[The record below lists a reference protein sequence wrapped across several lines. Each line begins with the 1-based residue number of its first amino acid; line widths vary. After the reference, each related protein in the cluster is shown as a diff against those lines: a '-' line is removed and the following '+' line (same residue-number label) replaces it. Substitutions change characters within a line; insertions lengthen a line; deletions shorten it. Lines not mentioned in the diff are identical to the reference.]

1 MRLSPFKA
9 LRPAPDAAARVAAPP
24 YDVVTAAEARLLTAG
39 NPHSFLHVTRAEI
52 DMPEEADPASEAV
65 YAQGRRTLDSLRRE
79 RVLIEDPAPSLYI
92 YRLELGAHVQHGVA
106 ACLDIEDYVRQTIR
120 THEKTRQDKED
131 DRARHI
137 RILEANTGP
146 VFLLYRRQPAIDALV
161 ESVEQGAPLC
171 AFTAADGV
179 RHAVWR
185 APDPAALQNAF
196 AAVDVCYIADGHH
209 RAAAA
214 VRVGQERRAAN
225 PAHTGREEYTR
236 FLGVLFPDNQLR
248 ILPYNRAVH
257 DLNGLSAETFL
268 AAVRERFA
276 VREEAAPAPAAPRRA
291 SMYTAGR
298 WYGLAWDTPPGADP
312 VSSLDVSVLQDRLLA
327 PVLGIDDPRTSGRI
341 DFIGGIR
348 GHEELARLV
357 DAGRAAVAFSMY
369 PTTVDQLTAIA
380 DAGQMMPPKST
391 WFEPK
396 LRSGLLVH
404 TL

>member
-1 MRLSPFKA
+1 MRISPFKA
-9 LRPAPDAAARVAAPP
+9 LRPGPEAAPRVAAPP
-24 YDVVTAAEARLLTAG
+24 YDVVSAAEAKVLAAG
-39 NPHSFLHVTRAEI
+39 NPHHFLHVTRAEI
-52 DMPEEADPASEAV
+52 DMPDGTDPACDAV
-65 YAQGRRTLDSLRRE
+65 YAQGRRALDELRRS
-79 RVLIEDPAPSLYI
+79 RVLIEERAASLYI
-92 YRLELGAHVQHGVA
+92 YRLELAGHVQHGVA
-106 ACLDIEDYVRQTIR
+106 ACLDIEDYIRQTIR

-146 VFLLYRRQPAIDALV
+146 VFLLYRRRAAIDTLIAGI
-161 ESVEQGAPLC
+161 ERGEPLC

-179 RHAVWR
+179 RHTVWR
-185 APDPAALQNAF
+185 APDPLALQQAF

-225 PAHTGREEYTR
+225 PAHTGQEEYNR

-257 DLNGLSAETFL
+257 DLNGLSTETFL
-268 AAVRERFA
+268 AAVRSRFA
-276 VREEAAPAPAAPRRA
+276 VREQAAPAPAAPQRA
-291 SMYTAGR
+291 SMYLAGR
-298 WYGLAWDTPPGADP
+298 WYGLAWEVAGDADP
-312 VSSLDVSVLQDRLLA
+312 VSTLDVSVLQERLLA

-357 DAGRAAVAFSMY
+357 DTGRAAVAFSMY
-369 PTTVDQLTAIA
+369 PTTVDQLMAIA